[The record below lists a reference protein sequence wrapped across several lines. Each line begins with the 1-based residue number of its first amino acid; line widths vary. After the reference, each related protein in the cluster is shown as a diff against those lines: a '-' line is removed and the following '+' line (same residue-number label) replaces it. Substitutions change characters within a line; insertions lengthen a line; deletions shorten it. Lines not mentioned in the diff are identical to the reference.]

1 MEKIQDFLKFLGK
14 SEVTAAELCFLST
27 PQDILNALQES
38 KEQGTC
44 IGVKCSTLGDD
55 ILITAVEEITTDNG
69 EPLIRFK
76 YYDSS
81 GYILPSHIARLS
93 EIGSVY
99 PFSTP
104 FTNPYLNIIDKEKP
118 WFF

>member
-1 MEKIQDFLKFLGK
+1 MEKISDFLKYLGK
-14 SEVTAAELCFLST
+14 PEVTAAELCFLSA
-27 PQDILNALQES
+27 PQDVLNALNES

-44 IGVKCSTLGDD
+44 IGIKCPALGDD
-55 ILITAVEEITTDNG
+55 ILITAVDEITSDQG
-69 EPLIRFK
+69 EPLIHFK

-81 GYILPSHIARLS
+81 GYILPSHKARLS
-93 EIGSVY
+93 EIDLVC

-104 FTNPYLNIIDKEKP
+104 FTNPYLNNIDKEKP